1 MRPVKSFE
9 DLEVW
14 QKGKTL
20 TIRIYEIAAH
30 FPKDEVYGITSQIK
44 RAALSVPAN
53 IAEGFGRYHFL
64 DKAKF
69 YLNARGSL
77 YELKSHLINRERPAV
92 HSGRRGG

>member
-1 MRPVKSFE
+1 MRTVRTFE

-14 QKGKTL
+14 QKSKRL
-20 TIRIYEIAAH
+20 ALQVYEITTA
-30 FPKDEVYGITSQIK
+30 FPKDEMYGIISQIK

-69 YLNARGSL
+69 YLTARG
-77 YELKSHLINRERPAV
+77 
-92 HSGRRGG
+92 